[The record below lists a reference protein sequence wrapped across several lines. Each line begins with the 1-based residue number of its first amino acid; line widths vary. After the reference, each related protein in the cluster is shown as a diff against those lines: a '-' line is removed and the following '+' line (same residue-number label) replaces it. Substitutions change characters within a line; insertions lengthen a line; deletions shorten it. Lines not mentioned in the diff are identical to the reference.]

1 MEAIRSQIRKRGVES
16 MSVKKIVTGKW
27 EVRES
32 VYVEGERRHMKRRFK
47 TRKDAVAFQEKLISE
62 KQSGSLKI
70 KKKIM
75 KII

>member
-1 MEAIRSQIRKRGVES
+1 

-70 KKKIM
+70 KKK
-75 KII
+75 

>member
-1 MEAIRSQIRKRGVES
+1 
-16 MSVKKIVTGKW
+16 MSVKKIATGKW

-47 TRKDAVAFQEKLISE
+47 TRKDAVAFQEKFISE
-62 KQSGSLKI
+62 KQSGSLKV
-70 KKKIM
+70 M

>member
-47 TRKDAVAFQEKLISE
+47 TRKDAVLFRKNLFQRNKAAR
-62 KQSGSLKI
+62 LK
-70 KKKIM
+70 
-75 KII
+75 

>member
-1 MEAIRSQIRKRGVES
+1 
-16 MSVKKIVTGKW
+16 MSVKRIATGKW

-47 TRKDAVAFQEKLISE
+47 TRKDAAAFQEKFISE
-62 KQSGSLKI
+62 KQSGSLKV
-70 KKKIM
+70 M